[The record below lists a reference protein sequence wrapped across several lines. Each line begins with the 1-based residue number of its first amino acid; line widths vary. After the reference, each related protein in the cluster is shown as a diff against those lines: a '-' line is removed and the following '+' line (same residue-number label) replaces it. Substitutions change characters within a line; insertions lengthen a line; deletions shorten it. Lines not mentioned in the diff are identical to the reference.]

1 MRDTMIEFTGLS
13 ERDMIV
19 GLLGNFYILDY
30 GFVSKVNADGTVNV
44 THAKRQQ
51 TIEGVKL
58 PETRTTNLEVLT
70 LCGAGF
76 SIQWDVEPG
85 DQVLLLG
92 LKDYI
97 PQVAKVTQSTDQA
110 TFIHYTRDTMKA
122 LPLCIF
128 NKDARV
134 TFKVDKGTLQID
146 TEKKVELNGNTSHL
160 VTYEELNQAITA
172 FMTAL
177 NSHTH
182 PISWTGS
189 SGSGTSSAPTTPMSF
204 DISASKAGKV
214 TTKAGEGE

>member
-76 SIQWDVEPG
+76 SIQWDIEAG

-97 PQVAKVTQSTDQA
+97 PQVAKVTQSTEQA
-110 TFIHYTRDTMKA
+110 TFIHYSRDTMKA
-122 LPLCIF
+122 LPLSIF

-134 TFKVDKGTLQID
+134 TFKVDKGTLKID
-146 TEKKVELNGNTSHL
+146 TEKTIDLNGNTSHL
-160 VTYEELNQAITA
+160 VTYEELDA
-172 FMTAL
+172 AL
-177 NSHTH
+177 KLHTH
-182 PISWTGS
+182 SCPSGGGES
-189 SGSGTSSAPTTPMSF
+189 SGPNGL
-204 DISASKAGKV
+204 DISFAKAAKVRTKSSKPSI
-214 TTKAGEGE
+214 

>member
-19 GLLGNFYILDY
+19 GLLGTFYILDY

-76 SIQWDVEPG
+76 SIQWDVQPG

-122 LPLCIF
+122 LPLSIF

-146 TEKKVELNGNTSHL
+146 TEKNVELNGNTSHL
-160 VTYEELNQAITA
+160 VTYEELAQAINT

>member
-76 SIQWDVEPG
+76 SIQWDVQPG

-122 LPLCIF
+122 LPLSIF

-146 TEKKVELNGNTSHL
+146 TEKNVELNGNTSHL
-160 VTYEELNQAITA
+160 VTYEELAQAINT